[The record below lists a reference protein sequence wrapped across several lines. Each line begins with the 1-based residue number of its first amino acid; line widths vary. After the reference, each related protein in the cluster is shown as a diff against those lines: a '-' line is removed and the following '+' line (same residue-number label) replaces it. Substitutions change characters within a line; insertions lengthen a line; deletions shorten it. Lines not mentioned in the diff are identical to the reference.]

1 LIWNYVYYEKFIEIP
16 KIQTNVSLLVIVVIL
31 IITTVLS
38 LIKSSKN
45 PDMKATAGR
54 MGDPLHDDRD
64 PKKLAK
70 DKPE

>member
-1 LIWNYVYYEKFIEIP
+1 
-16 KIQTNVSLLVIVVIL
+16 VIL